1 MSNRDPF
8 NPPAIPSNGPKS
20 LQPPFG
26 CRHDTETAR
35 EQTDITIRGQS
46 LTLMFQERTLC
57 EHLDFDVRAGFVTVL
72 APRDT
77 LCKMA
82 LLNLLAG
89 RLRPLAGRCLIEDT
103 EAHSLPLAVKQRVG
117 MLENVER
124 PYEVMTIGQTAL
136 FFSGCYPEWHNEI
149 YYRLTDSFGVS
160 RRVKISNLSNVQR
173 ALVALAVLLARNPDV
188 LILDDWI
195 TTIGEQTRDIV
206 HEAIHRYSE
215 QPGKTTL
222 LVGHHVG
229 LTPHLIDQLIL
240 LGHSTSLVL
249 PTVDLF
255 GTAIAAHE
263 DGKMWS
269 RFSGDLEP
277 GPTVQRVHQVDRTGG
292 QKRRDS

>member
-1 MSNRDPF
+1 MNNREAF
-8 NPPAIPSNGPKS
+8 NPHAIPSNGPKF

-26 CRHDTETAR
+26 HRLDTEIAR
-35 EQTDITIRGQS
+35 EQTDVTIRGQS
-46 LTLMFQERTLC
+46 LTLMFQRRTLC
-57 EHLDFDVRAGFVTVL
+57 EHLDFDVQAGAVTVL
-72 APRDT
+72 APRDA
-77 LCKMA
+77 LCKTA

-89 RLRPLAGRCLIEDT
+89 RLRPLAGQCLIEGT

-160 RRVKISNLSNVQR
+160 RRVKISNLSNLQR

-195 TTIGEQTRDIV
+195 TTFGEQTRDIV

-240 LGHSTSLVL
+240 VGHSTSLVL

-255 GTAIAAHE
+255 GATRAAHD
-263 DGKMWS
+263 DGKMWL
-269 RFSGDLEP
+269 RFSGDSEP
-277 GPTVQRVHQVDRTGG
+277 GSAAQRVHPADRIGG
-292 QKRRDS
+292 QNRRNP